1 MTYVKD
7 LEKKNIKQCLSY
19 HPVLLLS
26 GTEQTGVVRVI
37 EALLEENT
45 PDGERQE
52 AEEMVWQGI
61 HTDLILYD
69 GRELSAEDARNLRQ
83 FATSCPANWDRR
95 FVVISYIHRPHFVVM
110 PILLKLIEE
119 PPDHFSMIITTSNK
133 RRVLPTI
140 LSRSLQLKIRPSDES
155 EVKWW
160 LSKLGK
166 EEDSIRI
173 KACGGDLNVAENLD
187 LPVVQEWHKDLS
199 AVLVGSDFK
208 KNFLATWTARL
219 EEASESTQ
227 IACWDLLIQMVA
239 TVLDKNRFWVE
250 VGLVGMEARNTTQS
264 GFMNKMLCSTLL
276 FKVYA
281 ISKVI
286 ITRGMS

>member
-1 MTYVKD
+1 MNFRYFKN
-7 LEKKNIKQCLSY
+7 LEKEHIRKCLSS

-26 GTEQTGVVRVI
+26 GTEQTGVVRTV
-37 EALLEENT
+37 EAILEEYT
-45 PDGERQE
+45 VDKERQE

-61 HTDLILYD
+61 HPDLILYD
-69 GRELSAEDARNLRQ
+69 GRELTAEDARNLRQ
-83 FATSCPANWDRR
+83 FATSCPAIWDRR
-95 FVVISYIHRPHFVVM
+95 FIIISYIHRPHYVVM

-119 PPDHFSMIITTSNK
+119 PPDHFSMIVTTSNE

-160 LSKLGK
+160 LNRLGK
-166 EEDSIRI
+166 EENDLRI
-173 KACGGDLNVAENLD
+173 KACGGDLNVAENLN
-187 LPVVQEWHKDLS
+187 LFVIQEWHRDWS
-199 AVLVGSDFK
+199 AVLIGSDFK
-208 KNFLATWTARL
+208 KSFLAIWTARL

-227 IACWDLLIQMVA
+227 IACWDLLIQMIA
-239 TVLDKNRFWVE
+239 SVLNRNRFWVE

-264 GFMNKMLCSTLL
+264 GFMNKMLSSTLL
-276 FKVYA
+276 FKTYA

-286 ITRGMS
+286 LTRG

>member
-1 MTYVKD
+1 MYIKD
-7 LEKKNIKQCLSY
+7 LEKKHIKQCLSS

-26 GTEQTGVVRVI
+26 GTEQTGVVRTI
-37 EALLEENT
+37 EAILEENT
-45 PDGERQE
+45 TDGERQE

-61 HTDLILYD
+61 HPDLILYD

-95 FVVISYIHRPHFVVM
+95 FVVISYIHRPHYVVM

-119 PPDHFSMIITTSNK
+119 PPSHFSMILTTSSE

-140 LSRSLQLKIRPSDES
+140 LSRALQLKIRQSDES

-160 LSKLGK
+160 LSRLGK
-166 EEDSIRI
+166 EEDDLRI
-173 KACGGDLNVAENLD
+173 KACGGDLSVAESLD
-187 LPVVQEWHKDLS
+187 LSVVQEWHKDWS
-199 AVLVGSDFK
+199 AILVGSDFK
-208 KNFLATWTARL
+208 RSFLATWTGRL

-227 IACWDLLIQMVA
+227 IACWNLLVQMVA
-239 TVLDKNRFWVE
+239 DMLDRNRFWVE
-250 VGLVGMEARNTTQS
+250 VGLVGIEARNTTQN
-264 GFMNKMLCSTLL
+264 GFMNKMLSATLL

-286 ITRGMS
+286 LTRGKS